1 MVAAYMGLAG
11 FDPMEFLT
19 NEDQGKADV
28 MQLVSRAATEIRERE
43 NENLAIMI
51 ANKVR
56 EMLGGR

>member
-1 MVAAYMGLAG
+1 
-11 FDPMEFLT
+11 
-19 NEDQGKADV
+19 